1 MENVFDEES
10 KETYLL
16 SLDMSFDKYL
26 ELRIAAFEMANS
38 VASAPDFP
46 TAFPEVFA
54 TTDPSL
60 AQDLATAAA
69 ITA

>member
-1 MENVFDEES
+1 
-10 KETYLL
+10 
-16 SLDMSFDKYL
+16 MSFDKYL